1 MFDDRNISLDYL
13 FIYIVGGTVQLYGIK
28 LRLCPYMMNSFI
40 KQIAFRWAD
49 FTDTPVIAAHI
60 VICGKLS
67 VSVCGVSVNQ
77 LFALIDAIN
86 CTGKGSIPLGCPGF
100 SICLCDSYIEF
111 FEDVG
116 KAALCDL
123 IPFHRSSLAC
133 RNHIA
138 DGGIYF
144 LKDIRGIAADQDIFK
159 LCHTLGI
166 GHSILI
172 YR

>member
-1 MFDDRNISLDYL
+1 
-13 FIYIVGGTVQLYGIK
+13 
-28 LRLCPYMMNSFI
+28 MMNSRV
-40 KQIAFRWAD
+40 KQIALGRAD
-49 FTDTPVIAAHI
+49 FSDRPVIIADI
-60 VICGKLS
+60 IICGKLS
-67 VSVCGVSVNQ
+67 VSVCGVSVDQ
-77 LFALIDAIN
+77 LLALIDAIN
-86 CTGKGSIPLGCPGF
+86 CTGNGSIPLGCPGF
-100 SICLCDSYIEF
+100 SVCLCDSYIEF

-123 IPFHRSSLAC
+123 IPFHLSVLAC

-159 LCHTLGI
+159 FCHTLGI